1 MCSNIG
7 PKDVLSTLYCGIQY
21 TVSHIVPNVLG
32 HQGIPC
38 IQKSC
43 RNNNTTEIIS
53 VVNNN
58 ITEVISVICC
68 SEHSHRATENVDG
81 GIRATERERAS
92 QNKSWPEFTGCRKIL
107 HLAFGQSPHCFQ
119 VATESCVTVYGQR
132 WCLWVAF
139 LRLAHRLASLCTARV
154 RASRQAWRSGGQ
166 LGILQEMWALFIGP
180 APATWVLLWLHVPI
194 CFFSPTDMHLLSF
207 IHGSLSLT
215 ELRWLNAAL
224 LLKCCLNVCCDYVF
238 FVINILVLTPSFM
251 CLCKL

>member
-58 ITEVISVICC
+58 ITEVICC

-81 GIRATERERAS
+81 GIRATERES
-92 QNKSWPEFTGCRKIL
+92 FSKQIL
-107 HLAFGQSPHCFQ
+107 ARIHWVQKNFAFGFWSKSSLLSSRNRVLCD
-119 VATESCVTVYGQR
+119 
-132 WCLWVAF
+132 CLWTEVVFVSGLSEAGTQAGF
-139 LRLAHRLASLCTARV
+139 SLYR
-154 RASRQAWRSGGQ
+154 
-166 LGILQEMWALFIGP
+166 
-180 APATWVLLWLHVPI
+180 
-194 CFFSPTDMHLLSF
+194 
-207 IHGSLSLT
+207 
-215 ELRWLNAAL
+215 
-224 LLKCCLNVCCDYVF
+224 
-238 FVINILVLTPSFM
+238 
-251 CLCKL
+251 